1 MNIPSLQPAIKAADQ
16 PLEKLASNT
25 AILESEKVAEASR
38 QFEALLLRQIL
49 SQSRKTV
56 VHSKFNSH
64 STTSDIY
71 QDMVTTQLAD
81 KISQSGAFGLARS
94 LEAQLAR
101 QVLTPS
107 DAATKTTPDAIKATE
122 ISTN

>member
-1 MNIPSLQPAIKAADQ
+1 MKASDQ
-16 PLEKLASNT
+16 PLETLADN
-25 AILESEKVAEASR
+25 ANIPESEKVAEASR

-49 SQSRKTV
+49 SQARKTV
-56 VHSKFNSH
+56 VHSKFHAN

-71 QDMVTTQLAD
+71 QDLVTTQLAD

-94 LEAQLAR
+94 LQAQMTR

-107 DAATKTTPDAIKATE
+107 DADTKTTPNPINSTGSIK
-122 ISTN
+122 